1 MINNIDKITGFF
13 NYSSIKDLNKWK
25 IKQILKQHST
35 ILNDITE
42 IKSLYFNEEDN
53 ILDIIKFC
61 VGLKTNE
68 FTEHSLY
75 CYQCKKQL
83 KVKNVL
89 ANRHFCSS
97 ACSCKCEITKE
108 KSKATC
114 LKHFGVEN
122 AAQSTQAKEKY
133 KQTCLNKYGVEYA
146 VQSTQ
151 VKEKYKQTCLNKYGV
166 ENPMQSKEI
175 QEKSKQTCLEKY
187 GVSSAL
193 KSLEIKNKIK
203 QTCLEKY
210 GVEYAAQSTQVK
222 EKYKQT
228 CLEKYGVENA
238 FQSTEVKDKIK
249 STNLKRYGVENPI
262 QSKEIQDKIKQ
273 TCLEKYGVE
282 HPMLTIEVKN
292 KIKQTCLEK
301 YGVKHHSKCAS
312 VFQHYKN
319 TCLEKYGF
327 DNYELYYAWENIKN
341 LKNIVPLF
349 SKNDF
354 KGISQIYK
362 WKCSLCGNE
371 FYSKYA
377 SGNLKRKCDCQ
388 KISGISKSELELFD
402 FCKQYF
408 TNIIQHNRQL
418 IKPFELDIVIPELHL
433 AIEFNGI
440 FWHSITI
447 RYTFKLSSNEN

>member
-133 KQTCLNKYGVEYA
+133 KQTCLNKYGVE
-146 VQSTQ
+146 
-151 VKEKYKQTCLNKYGV
+151 
-166 ENPMQSKEI
+166 NPMQSKEI

-210 GVEYAAQSTQVK
+210 GVE
-222 EKYKQT
+222 
-228 CLEKYGVENA
+228 
-238 FQSTEVKDKIK
+238 
-249 STNLKRYGVENPI
+249 
-262 QSKEIQDKIKQ
+262 
-273 TCLEKYGVE
+273 
-282 HPMLTIEVKN
+282 
-292 KIKQTCLEK
+292 
-301 YGVKHHSKCAS
+301 HHSKCAS

-402 FCKQYF
+402 FCKQHF

>member
-1 MINNIDKITGFF
+1 MTSLYIDNIIRNYFNNVKTKNCATSLFKRRLNKLPLLSYYINNRFLDSNSWTETIWRIR
-13 NYSSIKDLNKWK
+13 NNV
-25 IKQILKQHST
+25 LKKPCC
-35 ILNDITE
+35 IE
-42 IKSLYFNEEDN
+42 
-53 ILDIIKFC
+53 C
-61 VGLKTNE
+61 G
-68 FTEHSLY
+68 
-75 CYQCKKQL
+75 KQL
-83 KVKNVL
+83 KFPFKT
-89 ANRHFCSS
+89 F
-97 ACSCKCEITKE
+97 CSCKCRSNNKLVKQKQKE
-108 KSKATC
+108 TC
-114 LKHFGVEN
+114 KIN
-122 AAQSTQAKEKY
+122 
-133 KQTCLNKYGVEYA
+133 YGVDYPS
-146 VQSTQ
+146 Q
-151 VKEKYKQTCLNKYGV
+151 N
-166 ENPMQSKEI
+166 
-175 QEKSKQTCLEKY
+175 
-187 GVSSAL
+187 
-193 KSLEIKNKIK
+193 NKIK
-203 QTCLEKY
+203 EKIKDKLNYDEITIKTKETKLKKY
-210 GVEYAAQSTQVK
+210 GDPHYNNK
-222 EKYKQT
+222 EKIKKT

-301 YGVKHHSKCAS
+301 YGVEHHSKCAS

-371 FYSKYA
+371 FYSKYT

-402 FCKQYF
+402 FCKQHF

-447 RYTFKLSSNEN
+447 RNTFKLSSNEN